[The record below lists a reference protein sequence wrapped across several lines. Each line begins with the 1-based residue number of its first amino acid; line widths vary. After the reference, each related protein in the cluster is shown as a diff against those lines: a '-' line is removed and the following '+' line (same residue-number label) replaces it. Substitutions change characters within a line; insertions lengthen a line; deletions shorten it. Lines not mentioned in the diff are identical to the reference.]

1 MIKREGNSIKNHPHL
16 LLIDRPYLVEV
27 CLPKGA
33 LIKNIVT
40 WTAIA
45 NPIHEKVILLSVER
59 VMNYLIS
66 NKNNYFPPPRRKI
79 SDFIS
84 FVLLSWYYGKLSTST
99 KERKNQVADYSSI
112 HSTLKI
118 RPFQRSL
125 RAALRFPYLNSL
137 HFIRIIGDRRK
148 KLIYFLKWK
157 LA

>member
-16 LLIDRPYLVEV
+16 LLIDLPYLVEV

-33 LIKNIVT
+33 LIKNMVT

-45 NPIHEKVILLSVER
+45 NPIHEKVIILSVER
-59 VMNYLIS
+59 VMIFLIFI
-66 NKNNYFPPPRRKI
+66 KNNYFPPPPPRRSGKYRTL
-79 SDFIS
+79 FPLS
-84 FVLLSWYYGKLSTST
+84 FCLDT

-112 HSTLKI
+112 HSTLEI

-137 HFIRIIGDRRK
+137 HFIRIKGDRRK
-148 KLIYFLKWK
+148 KNEFIF
-157 LA
+157 